1 MGGEMYSVLVVDD
14 QPGLRRLLYE
24 ALTDVCPCVLA
35 AAGGR
40 EALAMIDRHRPAI
53 VLLDL
58 KMPGLDGVDTLRLL
72 RERYPDM
79 VVVVMTAYSELETL
93 KSIKELGVSHYLA
106 KPFDIHEV
114 RYLVKALLAKVDK
127 KNCDWRERAGGA

>member
-1 MGGEMYSVLVVDD
+1 MGGDVSSVLVVDD
-14 QPGLRRLLYE
+14 QPGLRRLLCE
-24 ALTDVCPCVLA
+24 ALADVCPCVLA

-40 EALAMIDRHRPAI
+40 EALVMVERHRPAV

-72 RERYPDM
+72 RERYPDL

-93 KSIKELGVSHYLA
+93 KNIKELGVSHYLT

-114 RYLVKALLAKVDK
+114 RYLVKGLLARAAQQRGD
-127 KNCDWRERAGGA
+127 RRGTAGGA